1 MRPHH
6 PLHHRSGTKLALEDA
21 IGLAASL
28 DEHEDVQSALQA
40 YGERRQMVLLLPQG
54 ETCNSAQ
61 WFEPIPRYI
70 DLQAPQFAALLK
82 QRRSH
87 AAH

>member
-1 MRPHH
+1 
-6 PLHHRSGTKLALEDA
+6 
-21 IGLAASL
+21 
-28 DEHEDVQSALQA
+28 
-40 YGERRQMVLLLPQG
+40 MVLLLPQG
-54 ETCNSAQ
+54 ETRNSAQ